1 LGHVVTPALILFAA
15 AVVIPGIATRAV
27 TTVVNP
33 CPLFRHAG
41 LCVVTK
47 QEQLAELVEQSN
59 LFRFVSRG
67 RVAKFN
73 ISYYS
78 MARGKHCKTRP
89 PSNFQWC
96 KYCEDHKDPRGFTNH
111 KKKCKEDARASEQLT
126 NRKRRKDSN
135 NSPRNRKKRHLDKVR
150 WISSLMFG

>member
-1 LGHVVTPALILFAA
+1 MMPVLILFAA

-47 QEQLAELVEQSN
+47 QEQLAKLVEQSN
-59 LFRFVSRG
+59 LFCFVSCG
-67 RVAKFN
+67 HVAKFN

-78 MARGKHCKTRP
+78 MACGKHCKMWP

-96 KYCEDHKDPRGFTNH
+96 KYCKDHKDPCGFTNH
-111 KKKCKEDARASEQLT
+111 KKKCKEDACASEQLT
-126 NRKRRKDSN
+126 NCKRHKDSN
-135 NSPRNRKKRHLDKVR
+135 NSPRNQKKWHLDRVY
-150 WISSLMFG
+150 WISSLMFR

>member
-1 LGHVVTPALILFAA
+1 MTPALILFAA
-15 AVVIPGIATRAV
+15 AVVIPGVAGAV

-33 CPLFRHAG
+33 CPLFCHAG

-73 ISYYS
+73 I
-78 MARGKHCKTRP
+78 
-89 PSNFQWC
+89 
-96 KYCEDHKDPRGFTNH
+96 DH
-111 KKKCKEDARASEQLT
+111 
-126 NRKRRKDSN
+126 
-135 NSPRNRKKRHLDKVR
+135 
-150 WISSLMFG
+150 